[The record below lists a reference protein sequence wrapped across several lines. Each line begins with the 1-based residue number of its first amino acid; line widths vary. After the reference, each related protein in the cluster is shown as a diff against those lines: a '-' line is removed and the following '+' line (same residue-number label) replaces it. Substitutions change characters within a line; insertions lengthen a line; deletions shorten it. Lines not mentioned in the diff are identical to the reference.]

1 MCYVINKLTG
11 VEGINCVLK
20 QHEALYFWN
29 TEKY

>member
-11 VEGINCVLK
+11 VEGINCVLNR
-20 QHEALYFWN
+20 QEALYFLN